1 MLTQASEQVN
11 SPINGRCYVFV
22 KEKSLMAFFPWLVP
36 FLLALERL
44 LMEHI
49 TYLVQIASLDH
60 LVYSDLFMTSLFP
73 LDCINL
79 IFRLFF
85 HCLNSDLYLFMGTE
99 K

>member
-11 SPINGRCYVFV
+11 SLINGRCYVFM
-22 KEKSLMAFFPWLVP
+22 KEKSLMGSFPWIVP

-49 TYLVQIASLDH
+49 TYLGQIASLDH

-79 IFRLFF
+79 IFRLSF
-85 HCLNSDLYLFMGTE
+85 HCLLSDLYLFMGT
-99 K
+99 KK